1 MQAQEIAEY
10 RRRWQAVNEVEEMER
25 RASTMEERWR
35 QINAMIGMARA
46 LGLDLTQLDEDDL
59 IVYERWA
66 QIKSKIP

>member
-35 QINAMIGMARA
+35 QINAMIGMAHA